1 MKLSYFFLAILV
13 LLILFVVTD
22 TKYEGDERASL
33 PFLTSAL
40 LRTENDERVSY
51 IEDGVK
57 RWIDST
63 RTFYIQ
69 GFRWEDVE
77 VVPQEEIAQYP
88 AGEVI
93 QTETNLI
100 LAGEQDILPDLIPF
114 PLYDFHFEELRGRT
128 ILKFSSTYWNAG
140 NGPLI
145 LASDPSDL
153 GTTHEHHYHSD
164 EKHEEAMDLAS
175 IEDIDEGRHF
185 QRILQADGTERKKIV
200 GGFHWHSE
208 HSHYHYNDFAHY
220 IFEPVSATLDTPTR
234 IEKATRC
241 LWDTLPVD
249 LSLPN
254 APQQSVFR
262 TCKDTL
268 LQGVSVGWGDV
279 YDYTLADQYLDVH
292 DTPRGTYRFSLVVD
306 PKQKLIELRRDNNI
320 SVVIIEL
327 DVSRRYVKVLAATAP
342 FQSNRNIFVDGTLL
356 KGDADKKIYVTH
368 NNKKRWVSSENVF
381 NSYGFLWSDIH
392 EFPQSAVDLIPLN
405 NLVRIDNTLY
415 ALNSFGYKRAIRDV
429 GILRSYGLSDAD
441 IADINET
448 ELAAYPDAR
457 FVRQAGN
464 SSIYILGKNSIRPI
478 TYLDIPQDPYHKEA
492 LHIINDIDFE
502 SYELL

>member
-1 MKLSYFFLAILV
+1 MLV
-13 LLILFVVTD
+13 LLM
-22 TKYEGDERASL
+22 
-33 PFLTSAL
+33 LTIAMGAEYKTNKQGALSFIQSAL
-40 LRTENDERVSY
+40 LRAENGEHVSY
-51 IEDGVK
+51 IENGIK
-57 RWIDST
+57 RWIDSAH
-63 RTFYIQ
+63 TFYIQ

-77 VVPQEEIAQYP
+77 IVPPEEIAQYP

-93 QTETNLI
+93 RTETNLI
-100 LAGEQDILPDLIPF
+100 LTGEREILPDLIPF
-114 PLYDFHFEELRGRT
+114 PLYDFQFSELRGRT

-145 LASDPSDL
+145 LASNPD
-153 GTTHEHHYHSD
+153 TTHEHNYNSD
-164 EKHEEAMDLAS
+164 EEHEKAMDHAH
-175 IEDIDEGRHF
+175 IEDIDKGEHF
-185 QRILQADGTERKKIV
+185 QRILQADGTTERKKIV

-208 HSHYHYNDFAHY
+208 HSHYHYDDFAHY
-220 IFEPVSATLDTPTR
+220 IFEPVSADMDTPTR

-254 APQQSVFR
+254 APAHGVFR
-262 TCKDTL
+262 TCKDTI

-292 DTPRGTYRFSLVVD
+292 DLPQGIYRFSIVID

-327 DVSRRYVKVLAATAP
+327 DVSRRYVKVLAAGAP
-342 FQSNRNIFVDGTLL
+342 FPNKYNKFVDSTLFR
-356 KGDADKKIYVTH
+356 GDADTKIYTAH
-368 NNKKRWVSSENVF
+368 NNKKRWLTTEDVL
-381 NSYGFLWSDIH
+381 NSYGFSWSDVYI
-392 EFPQSAVDLIPLN
+392 FPQNIVNAIPLN
-405 NLVRIDNTLY
+405 NIVRANDTLY
-415 ALNSFGYKRAIRDV
+415 ALNSFGYKRTIKDPS
-429 GILRSYGLSDAD
+429 ILLSYNLTEED

-464 SSIYILGKNSIRPI
+464 SAIYVLGENGIRPI
-478 TYLDIPQDPYHKEA
+478 TYLDMLKNPYHEEA
-492 LHIINDIDFE
+492 LHTINDVDFR
-502 SYELL
+502 SYELEPKISEVISKS